1 MGVCSSLFSNDR
13 TLFLQSFFYF
23 VRMFVE
29 TRTATMSKVLPV
41 VVALAAMCVAG
52 SMAGDV
58 LVLTDSDFKSKLAD
72 HDLALVKFYAPW
84 LVTFPRIMCL
94 YGVFFN
100 VVV

>member
-1 MGVCSSLFSNDR
+1 
-13 TLFLQSFFYF
+13 
-23 VRMFVE
+23 MFVE

-84 LVTFPRIMCL
+84 LAH
-94 YGVFFN
+94 N
-100 VVV
+100 VSIWCVL